1 MELDAYKELTPV
13 VYGELSAR
21 FLAFSRQP
29 GQECF
34 RLHWHER
41 MELLRIR
48 EGSMEIRIAEEKLTA
63 KAGQLVLI
71 YPCQPHYALAGEDG
85 VTYDVIMFDLSLLQN
100 GTMAGANYLQ
110 PIAEGSVTFANVTG
124 NPDLVAAADG
134 LLEMHRDREQINPLR
149 ITGEIYSL
157 LGMLYERFPQN
168 QRTVRHVP
176 ETFRPVVEYVNRNF
190 TQPMTTAQLSRKFG
204 YNESYFCRQFR
215 KVTGLNAVRY
225 IQILRLEHA
234 QKLLRKG
241 DKTLVAV
248 ATESGFSD
256 IYHFT
261 HCFSKHFK
269 ISPDAYRKACRRN

>member
-1 MELDAYKELTPV
+1 MELDAYKELIPV

-21 FLAFSRQP
+21 FLEFHRQP
-29 GQECF
+29 GKECF

-48 EGSMEIRIAEEKLTA
+48 QGSMDVRIGEEKHTA
-63 KAGQLVLI
+63 AAGDLVLI
-71 YPCQPHYALAGEDG
+71 YPCQPHYAVAGEEG
-85 VTYDVIMFDLSLLQN
+85 VSYDVIMFDLSLLQN

-110 PIAEGSVTFANVTG
+110 PIAEGTVTFAGVTSD
-124 NPDLVAAADG
+124 PELVSQADG
-134 LLEMHRDREQINPLR
+134 LVQMYRDREKLNPLR
-149 ITGEIYSL
+149 ITGGIYGL

-168 QRTVRHVP
+168 QRIVRHVP
-176 ETFRPVVEYVNRNF
+176 DAFKPVVEYVNQNF
-190 TQPMTTAQLSRKFG
+190 TQPMTTAQLSEKFG

-215 KVTGLNAVRY
+215 KVTGLNAIRY

-234 QKLLRKG
+234 QKLLRKS
-241 DKTLVAV
+241 DKTLA
-248 ATESGFSD
+248 AIALESGFSD

-269 ISPDAYRKACRRN
+269 ISPDAYRKACRKG